1 MGLLNAREPDGLSF
15 EDWGGGRSLS
25 AAKRFD
31 PHGTT
36 RRNDLSISGASRY
49 PTAEFM
55 LDDSEL
61 LQPPSGPAAER
72 LTALSKS

>member
-1 MGLLNAREPDGLSF
+1 M
-15 EDWGGGRSLS
+15 
-25 AAKRFD
+25 
-31 PHGTT
+31 H
-36 RRNDLSISGASRY
+36 

-72 LTALSKS
+72 LTALSNKNPTLGAALVNAGLSSVAIDYVLQKQKIEKLPLETS